1 MVPVRRKH
9 PIANLEKSTDHQ
21 EDFFIVD
28 GYKICQ
34 TDLTLFLILFFSKYV
49 N

>member
-9 PIANLEKSTDHQ
+9 PIANLEKSSDQQ
-21 EDFFIVD
+21 EDYFIVD

-34 TDLTLFLILFFSKYV
+34 TNLMLFFNSV
-49 N
+49 FLQMC